1 MSMAYKFKRQIFSFL
16 DLIRFTKIVPKRRKM
31 LEEGSPAPLPTTDAV
46 TETMK
51 VLHPSRLEGT
61 LLERKE
67 VAPGF
72 HSFVFA
78 IDRPL
83 FFESGS
89 YVTLGCPIGKSYASR
104 PYAIASSPF
113 TALREKKIEL
123 MIKKAGFFSTY
134 MIEEAKPGD
143 TFNIHGPFGDFSY
156 ESLRDQKDVVALAG
170 GSGIAPFLSMARS
183 LKEGSS
189 SGYRLHI
196 FYGTKTLKDIAC
208 KEELDSLGKEPNIE
222 VTYVLEEKTE
232 GYPYG
237 YIDRRLLAARAPKAF
252 TAFIS
257 GPNQMIAFA
266 REELSALGLEEKDI
280 IAEPNPIGSRA
291 GEGKAYRLV
300 VHVKD
305 AVYETK
311 AKDSETI
318 LTALERAAI
327 KAPSACRAG
336 GCGYCHARLIKGKFT
351 IWGAD
356 KRRLADAKFGYF
368 HPCVSFPDS
377 DLEIEIPPAK

>member
-1 MSMAYKFKRQIFSFL
+1 MAYKFKRQIFSFL
-16 DLIRFTKIVPKRRKM
+16 DLIRFTKLVPNRKKM
-31 LEEGSPAPLPTTDAV
+31 LEEGSSAPLPTTDDV

-51 VLHPSRLEGT
+51 ILHPGHMKGT
-61 LLERKE
+61 LLEKKE

-72 HSFVFA
+72 YSFLFT
-78 IDRPL
+78 IDKPL

-89 YVTLGCPIGKSYASR
+89 YVTLGHEIGTSYASR

-113 TALREKKIEL
+113 DALREKRIEL

-134 MIEEAKPGD
+134 MIEEAKVAD
-143 TFNIHGPFGDFSY
+143 VFDIHGPFGDFSH
-156 ESLRDQKDVVALAG
+156 ESLRDHDDVVALAG
-170 GSGIAPFLSMARS
+170 GSGIAPFISMARS

-196 FYGTKTLKDIAC
+196 FYGTKTLKDIAY
-208 KEELDSLGKEPNIE
+208 KDELDTLSKEPNID

-232 GYPYG
+232 GYPQG
-237 YIDRRLLAARAPKAF
+237 YIDRKILSEKAPKTF
-252 TAFIS
+252 TAFVS

-266 REELSALGLEEKDI
+266 KEELASLGLEAKDI
-280 IAEPNPIGSRA
+280 IAEPNPIRDRP
-291 GEGKAYRLV
+291 GEGKSYKLT
-300 VHVKD
+300 VHIQD
-305 AVYETK
+305 QVYEIE
-311 AKDSETI
+311 AKDTETV
-318 LTALERAAI
+318 LVALERAAI

-351 IWGAD
+351 IWGGD
-356 KRRLADAKFGYF
+356 KRRLSDAKFGYF

-377 DLEIEIPPAK
+377 DLEIDVPPAK